1 MEGTG
6 PAPRGSHLHPRQ
18 SRCTLHAQEI
28 ARSEN
33 SYKCKAM
40 KTSICS
46 RETPQDVREMHA
58 CHERHFLYNA
68 RSHRQAALAARESP
82 KSREGSGKRSR
93 APAEGRRSLPSQP
106 RDPAKEAALTFGP
119 SQHKPESLMLPLL
132 QHGRLLL
139 NDVVTG
145 QERAQENDAGVR
157 FQHHAARR
165 RWPSCLRQGDLFS
178 STVSSQQGV
187 GHNLLP
193 SLPCPES
200 EQKDESYFPSTCRW
214 RKAPAAWITLLPT
227 GPFAVTCIRM
237 QGAYGSPGGSPL
249 HAALGMALASAGPG
263 RRGGRQPARH
273 GQPAR
278 SGFPVASRTKKLDA
292 RQKERRLLG
301 EFPGREDGRVY
312 ILIPAL

>member
-1 MEGTG
+1 MAFSAQRTQPET
-6 PAPRGSHLHPRQ
+6 
-18 SRCTLHAQEI
+18 SR
-28 ARSEN
+28 AR
-33 SYKCKAM
+33 C
-40 KTSICS
+40 
-46 RETPQDVREMHA
+46 
-58 CHERHFLYNA
+58 
-68 RSHRQAALAARESP
+68 LAAG
-82 KSREGSGKRSR
+82 EGSPRRDAMAGAAGNGSR
-93 APAEGRRSLPSQP
+93 APAEGRRRSFPSQP
-106 RDPAKEAALTFGP
+106 QDPAKEAALTFGP

-214 RKAPAAWITLLPT
+214 RKAPAAWITLVPT
-227 GPFAVTCIRM
+227 GPLRSHLHTHA
-237 QGAYGSPGGSPL
+237 GSLRIPRGLPFTRCPW
-249 HAALGMALASAGPG
+249 HGPG
-263 RRGGRQPARH
+263 ERGAGAARGAAASPPWGTSSLGLSGRLSYEKIRH
-273 GQPAR
+273 SAKGEVPLWR
-278 SGFPVASRTKKLDA
+278 VPWEGE
-292 RQKERRLLG
+292 RQSLYPH
-301 EFPGREDGRVY
+301 PGA
-312 ILIPAL
+312 LIFAENPPPRC